1 MEQEL
6 SGMFE
11 LSDTELGLVSGGAA
25 VAASGPGLS
34 NASVVA
40 SSTNGV
46 TAGGGEGL
54 NAATFA
60 NPGSGAA
67 AAVFRDT
74 RSRLCHSGWCGALEP
89 SRQGP
94 RFCLMGRSAAT
105 AAAARTNAARYM
117 M

>member
-25 VAASGPGLS
+25 VAGSGPGLS

-60 NPGSGAA
+60 NPGSGTA
-67 AAVFRDT
+67 AAVF
-74 RSRLCHSGWCGALEP
+74 GIPGAG
-89 SRQGP
+89 SVTVAG
-94 RFCLMGRSAAT
+94 AAP
-105 AAAARTNAARYM
+105 
-117 M
+117 